1 MLRCVPGTGRGKD
14 AITMLMKGKCGLS
27 HARQTDATLNE
38 HGSNTFARFSQED
51 LQKGML
57 SVNPIFSW
65 LLMNLTCVA
74 RSKHHAHRH
83 AQAGC
88 LLPSCVT
95 AMPSKAGLVH

>member
-1 MLRCVPGTGRGKD
+1 MPLLCSSKAKVAFHTPDGQTP
-14 AITMLMKGKCGLS
+14 LS
-27 HARQTDATLNE
+27 HLNE
-38 HGSNTFARFSQED
+38 HGSDTFARFSQED
-51 LQKGML
+51 LQKGVL
-57 SVNPIFSW
+57 ALNPIISW

-74 RSKHHAHRH
+74 GSKHHAHRH